1 MAIDTKPNFS
11 CRKFEQCNDD
21 IMNLSGCTQIFGF
34 FDMESGSTFTI
45 CDNVGAGKILTSD
58 AGGVATWQDPA
69 AQGVTGVTAGNG
81 MDFTEI
87 TSSGDVT
94 LGTPST
100 ITSGTTNAVG
110 ATTHCHSF
118 NSSTFVTGT
127 QGILVDG
134 NNRFYLDDTYITD
147 ATLPS
152 LYSYSG
158 ITANQSIG
166 ALPSGQT
173 LGMVYI
179 TNTGSTT
186 GYYNLGTTPTGNDIT
201 PFQPIE
207 VDAGEDASITVNM
220 RLSQTENTTI
230 YVNSDNWTNAGIN
243 LQWANIT
250 YQNASTTINPGD
262 LPVATPTTI
271 GAISVGDGLSV
282 DGNGHLC
289 ATGGTGADA
298 VTGATNLGSGLGQ
311 IYAAEINDQLQF
323 KTLSGGSNIT
333 ISTNANYVNI
343 ESTGG
348 VGNAANGLCVCGD
361 NITLGGTLTGST
373 VICSTGTNCFNIEGT
388 DGSGDGIWFKDGESS
403 YIGKSSGS
411 YTCYSYA
418 DFLPECAQIASSD
431 DNNSKFACIAL
442 RAQNTALGCGS
453 ICMNYTGQFTIS
465 DSNQVGAKYGGDYSA
480 NFTDHSLVTKK
491 YVSGLTSGGSGGF
504 LGLVTKA
511 SAEPSDL
518 QDNQWVKPEPMS
530 TDCFNYTFD
539 NFSDSGGTAISVN
552 LSLCDSFLRY
562 CCTGA
567 TGGYWLN
574 ESYAKPLSSGYTWMG
589 DSNCK
594 ACEIQIIDEWVG
606 SESQLQYAGQKYA
619 YPTQTVFQID
629 VGCCITIPNKI
640 FCADVE
646 LCTVGDTTLFTIPA
660 GKTAM
665 LNSVKL
671 IMSQDANPD
680 SFTVSMGNNC
690 CTTPSLSF
698 NNMVNNFQIDDVLT
712 REVYELVGSESSGAC
727 CDGSCLIDE
736 VRIRVQ
742 SGSTGTLCANVL
754 LEGYVF

>member
-58 AGGVATWQDPA
+58 AGGVATWQDAPVE
-69 AQGVTGVTAGNG
+69 GVTGVTAGNG

-230 YVNSDNWTNAGIN
+230 YVNSDDWTNAGIN

-262 LPVATPTTI
+262 LPVATETTI

-298 VTGATNLGSGLGQ
+298 ITGATNLGSGLGQ
-311 IYAAEINDQLQF
+311 IFAAEINDQLQF

-348 VGNAANGLCVCGD
+348 VGSAANGLCVCGD
-361 NITLGGTLTGST
+361 NITLGGTLTGATCIGGAGSMT
-373 VICSTGTNCFNIEGT
+373 IDLNAGYTYSLCTNNGAGDLYLGTEGHHWCSTGGEIKVVTTGGDLQLENVDYGRFYLGDDGVNDGNFFT
-388 DGSGDGIWFKDGESS
+388 DCQTTKHGLQYCE
-403 YIGKSSGS
+403 
-411 YTCYSYA
+411 
-418 DFLPECAQIASSD
+418 
-431 DNNSKFACIAL
+431 
-442 RAQNTALGCGS
+442 
-453 ICMNYTGQFTIS
+453 
-465 DSNQVGAKYGGDYSA
+465 DYSA
-480 NFTDHSLVTKK
+480 NYTLRSLVDKE

-640 FCADVE
+640 FCADVP
-646 LCTVGDTTLFTIPA
+646 LCTVGDTVLFSIPA

-680 SFTVSMGNNC
+680 SFTVSVGNNC
-690 CTTPSLSF
+690 CITPSLSF

-712 REVYELVGSESSGAC
+712 REVYEIVGSESSGAC